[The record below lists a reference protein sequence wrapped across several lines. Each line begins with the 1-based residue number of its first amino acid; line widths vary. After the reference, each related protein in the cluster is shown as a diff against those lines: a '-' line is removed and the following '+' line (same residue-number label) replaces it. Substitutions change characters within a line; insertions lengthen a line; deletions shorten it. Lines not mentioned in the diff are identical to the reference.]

1 MKFFKNKK
9 ILVGI
14 IIFVC
19 FVVFLL
25 ATGVLKFNFSV
36 RRTSENPVLPTSQTP
51 QVNSQT
57 KLLADRAST
66 FGGTIGKPTFS
77 VFVPLGWSKGDNPK
91 VALVVGSEEL
101 ENLSNNQTFRPNI
114 NFIIAK
120 HEIAAKSIKDYA
132 SLWKPFMSKYY
143 PSSKFN
149 NDYTKKVGNF
159 DVYVLDGLQTRADG
173 SEIHQIQ
180 YIFWIDENLA
190 LAAVGSAP
198 SSVWNKYEKA
208 IIASIESVKL
218 EKVAEVEKSGSP
230 SAVIFHYSN
239 DKFGVSLDYPVN
251 WTKKDGSEEGTQ
263 DKALV
268 EFFPPKN
275 SKTQTANV
283 IIEDLSANPLT
294 LEKYTESMLTSAK
307 DQVKNI
313 NFLES
318 KETQFGGLPGYR
330 IIVSGDSS
338 PAFSSSFKSLMTW
351 TVKGNLAYV
360 FTYNT
365 DPAGFDEFF
374 NVAEQMISSLK
385 IK

>member
-1 MKFFKNKK
+1 MKIFKNKK

-19 FVVFLL
+19 LVVFLL
-25 ATGVLKFNFSV
+25 ATGALKFNFSV
-36 RRTSENPVLPTSQTP
+36 RKISENSSSPTIIP
-51 QVNSQT
+51 QT
-57 KLLADRAST
+57 KLLADRALT
-66 FGGTIGKPTFS
+66 FGGTNGKPTFS
-77 VFVPLGWSKGDNPK
+77 VFVPLGWSRGDNPK
-91 VALVVGSEEL
+91 VALIVGSEEL

-143 PSSKFN
+143 PSSKFT
-149 NDYTKKVGNF
+149 NDYTKKVDNF
-159 DVYVLDGLQTRADG
+159 DVYVLDGLQTKADG
-173 SEIHQIQ
+173 SEIHQVQ
-180 YIFWIDENLA
+180 YVFWIDENLA

-208 IIASIESVKL
+208 ILASIESVKL
-218 EKVAEVEKSGSP
+218 ENAAEIEKSSSP
-230 SAVIFHYSN
+230 SAAILHYTN
-239 DKFGVSLDYPVN
+239 DKFGVSLDYPSDWV
-251 WTKKDGSEEGTQ
+251 KKDGSEEGTQ

-268 EFFPPKN
+268 EFFPPNN

-318 KETQFGGLPGYR
+318 KETQFGGLAGYK

-338 PAFSSSFKSLMTW
+338 SEFSSAFKSLMVW
-351 TVKGNLAYV
+351 TVKGNFAYV

-365 DPAGFDEFF
+365 DPAGFDEFLGA
-374 NVAEQMISSLK
+374 AEQMISSLK